1 MEAQDAADNIRE
13 AAEER
18 QLAVDERKIKQEEA
32 AEQFR
37 RRAAV
42 IIGILAALLAIIALG
57 ADQARETVT
66 NANIRADDTYNF
78 YQAKNIRQT
87 SYQLAANNLQ
97 TLLQTNSTLTPA
109 ARDSIQ
115 ARIASYTR
123 TAARYEDDPTGGQG
137 KKQLLE
143 QAVRYEDERAR
154 AERQVPSFN
163 DAQALFQIAIVLGS
177 VSIVSMSRPVQL
189 ASIALGVVA
198 LLLMLNGYVFH
209 AALPLD

>member
-97 TLLQTNSTLTPA
+97 TLLQTNSTLPPA